1 MSRQRGIEPQQWY
14 CGDTDMEPLIT
25 VLLIEDEEHIRQIV
39 KYNLELEGFTVDIAE
54 NGKLGI
60 ETLRSM
66 KEKPEIVLLD
76 RMMPEMDGL
85 EVLQAIREDYKLEN
99 IPVIMF
105 TAKRDTGD
113 MKDAFEARANGY
125 ITKPFDPEKLGDMI
139 KKKLIRI
146 GFSSRA

>member
-1 MSRQRGIEPQQWY
+1 
-14 CGDTDMEPLIT
+14 MEPLVT
-25 VLLIEDEEHIRQIV
+25 VLLIEDEKHIRQIV
-39 KYNLELEGFTVDIAE
+39 KYNLELEGFTVNTAE
-54 NGKLGI
+54 NGKVGL
-60 ETLRSM
+60 EMLRSM

-99 IPVIMF
+99 IPVIML
-105 TAKRDTGD
+105 TAKQDTGD